1 MQVLVK
7 GKSKAFV
14 ENANSLARTGPL
26 WVFFDEIN
34 TCNHMGLLTSIITDR
49 SLYGQSLSDNLR
61 FFAACNPYRLR
72 KIPTDAADAYASKEY
87 FYEEQSKLV
96 YQVHP
101 VPEALLD
108 YIWDYGV
115 LSPLDENL
123 YTQHMVTHSMSNFA
137 ESQMF
142 AEMLCMSQEHIRS
155 IDGEHSVSLRDIK
168 RAIELARFFRQSLES
183 RAALKTK
190 RASYPQADDIPQRS
204 MVLALVVSYQCRL
217 YRHEDRRKY
226 RENLGNIF
234 AKFKNPI
241 TTQGILEIFHHD
253 AIDYFNRM
261 ICGDDV
267 APSEALLE
275 NMLATI
281 ACILT
286 NIPIFVVGAPGSSKS
301 LALKLINQNL
311 RGADSND
318 PYFAHCL
325 NTISRFHYVHVC
337 GSTKS
342 VSKGNEV
349 SRDELEA
356 TSYQI
361 SRAIGRGALLVQRPS
376 MNHIELADVGIKIY
390 QKEAAN
396 RNADPPPKELF
407 VRLTDA
413 FIHYQKSQSN
423 KNFHGLRDY
432 YSLVKTLGKQG
443 LSREAMQNGLL
454 RNFGG
459 APCRNSEVYHEF
471 ENVLAMCH
479 TNGQKRDTS
488 DHNILEIIDANL
500 QDSNSRHLMLI
511 GDKNSVV
518 DILNY
523 HLKSYDMEAVVLW
536 GSQYP
541 EDNTSD
547 YAYSILNK
555 VLMCVEQG
563 QPVVLTNLKAVY
575 GELSYIRLLH

>member
-1 MQVLVK
+1 MEAKLQILNLHAGVSE
-7 GKSKAFV
+7 GEIQAFV

-34 TCNHMGLLTSIITDR
+34 TCNHMGLLMSIITDC

-72 KIPTDAADAYASKEY
+72 KIPTDAAALKEY

-286 NIPIFVVGAPGSSKS
+286 NIPIFVVGAPHQLSVLDIISANIYDTVSSLNDWLEAYTT
-301 LALKLINQNL
+301 LATSNAETSFCVSDAFLGLNPKENL
-311 RGADSND
+311 YGLVLRQ
-318 PYFAHCL
+318 YH
-325 NTISRFHYVHVC
+325 
-337 GSTKS
+337 TKS
-342 VSKGNEV
+342 EGNIIESCKKALVKLASVDTIVRSRYSLLAQRAPKDPRVWDEYFFSKCHQGDL
-349 SRDELEA
+349 RDF
-356 TSYQI
+356 YQHNI
-361 SRAIGRGALLVQRPS
+361 
-376 MNHIELADVGIKIY
+376 ADVNNHSSRTIIRTFSKINTDI
-390 QKEAAN
+390 QSLVCDLVKCQVDKLSTLKSEA
-396 RNADPPPKELF
+396 DIF
-407 VRLTDA
+407 G
-413 FIHYQKSQSN
+413 
-423 KNFHGLRDY
+423 KNPY
-432 YSLVKTLGKQG
+432 YSV
-443 LSREAMQNGLL
+443 ML
-454 RNFGG
+454 RRPN
-459 APCRNSEVYHEF
+459 PCRS
-471 ENVLAMCH
+471 AP
-479 TNGQKRDTS
+479 TN
-488 DHNILEIIDANL
+488 
-500 QDSNSRHLMLI
+500 
-511 GDKNSVV
+511 
-518 DILNY
+518 
-523 HLKSYDMEAVVLW
+523 
-536 GSQYP
+536 
-541 EDNTSD
+541 
-547 YAYSILNK
+547 
-555 VLMCVEQG
+555 
-563 QPVVLTNLKAVY
+563 
-575 GELSYIRLLH
+575 